1 MSFNAKR
8 VVFGMVALLLVS
20 SMAYA
25 GNVTFRCN
33 MAVHSALGNFT
44 PATQGVSAVGSFS
57 GWGSADT
64 YALTDG
70 NSDGIYEG
78 TFNIADGSYEY
89 KFVVTEG
96 TPVAIKA
103 WEDGLST
110 NRAVTVAGD
119 DTLDVSEWNTGVKFL
134 VDMTPP
140 LAGGATFDPST
151 QYVAVVGNINGW
163 GGAAKEVSELT
174 DANSD
179 NIYEGRHPVAGG
191 LPTIEYKFT
200 IRNKSDNAVATWES
214 HGNRPLETKLNPS
227 ETVVVK
233 WDKDAVAG
241 GPGNITFKCN
251 MAVQAALG
259 NFTPASQ
266 GISVLGSFN
275 GWGGADLNAFALT
288 DGDNDG
294 TYEGTFNF
302 EGGSYEY
309 KFVVTEGTPKTIKA
323 WEDGL
328 SGNRKITV
336 AGDATLNASEWN
348 TGVKFRVDMT
358 PPLAGGATFDPAT
371 QYVAVVGNIN
381 GWGGAA
387 REASELTDTDGDN
400 IYEARHHVAGG
411 LPNIEYKFTIRN
423 NSDNAVATWEGHSNR
438 PLQTDLNPS
447 ETALVKWDSDP
458 GTPVDATVLFQV
470 NVKPLRDLGIF
481 DETDGDSLV
490 CYGGF
495 NGWNGA
501 AIDQALMRQSLLD
514 PAIFEITLPITR
526 VPGAKLEYKYF
537 IRFNRNSPRFSTS
550 RPPSGW
556 EEPGSTGGGNRLYT
570 FSAQTQQTVGV
581 QTFADIITVVPK
593 DSSYSLTFTAD
604 MRCAL
609 RTPGFGDVAADT
621 LFLDSFDS
629 FWHFFRGTLDQSD
642 GESGPLIPFS
652 DANGDSV
659 YNVTVNLKGP
669 IHNWIQYRLNWNHS
683 QEAGPG
689 FDLGRN
695 RVRYARAV
703 GTDTLG
709 TGEIIPVFAKNYA
722 FGRDVWNFDQAKPLT
737 VETEAGAVIDDPI
750 PCIETAV
757 EVTDSEVPDAYS
769 LSQNYPNPFN
779 PSTTIEYRL
788 AKPGYVK
795 LVLLNLM
802 GQRVATL
809 VDAQQVAGTHRVTVD
824 FSQVDTRKLASGIY
838 LYRLEAGDFVD
849 VKKLVL
855 TK

>member
-8 VVFGMVALLLVS
+8 VTLGAVALLLVS

-33 MAVHSALGNFT
+33 MAVHAALGTFK

-78 TFNIADGSYEY
+78 TFNIPDGSYEY

-96 TPVAIKA
+96 SPVAIKA
-103 WEDGLST
+103 WEDGLSG
-110 NRAVTVAGD
+110 NRTLTVAGD
-119 DTLDVSEWNTGVKFL
+119 ATLDVSEWNTGVKFL

-140 LAGGATFDPST
+140 LAGGATFDPAT

-163 GGAAKEVSELT
+163 GGAAKDVSELS
-174 DANSD
+174 DSNND

-214 HGNRPLETKLNPS
+214 HGNRPLETTLNPS
-227 ETVVVK
+227 ETAVVK

-259 NFTPASQ
+259 NFTPASE

-275 GWGGADLNAFALT
+275 GWGGADLNTFALS
-288 DGDNDG
+288 DGDGDG
-294 TYEGTFNF
+294 IYEGTFNF
-302 EGGSYEY
+302 DGGSYEY
-309 KFVVTEGTPKTIKA
+309 KFVVTQGAPKTIKA
-323 WEDGL
+323 WEDGI

-336 AGDATLNASEWN
+336 AGDATLDVSEWN
-348 TGVKFRVDMT
+348 MGVKFRVDMT

-371 QYVAVVGNIN
+371 QYVAAVGNIN
-381 GWGGAA
+381 GWGGAS
-387 REASELTDTDGDN
+387 RESSELTDPDGDN
-400 IYEARHHVAGG
+400 IYEARHHVAAG

-423 NSDNAVATWEGHSNR
+423 KSDNAVATWENHSNR
-438 PLQTDLNPS
+438 PLKTDLNPT

-458 GTPVDATVLFQV
+458 GTPVAATVLFQV

-481 DETDGDSLV
+481 DETDGDSLM

-501 AIDQALMRQSLLD
+501 AVDQSLMRQSLLD

-526 VPGAKLEYKYF
+526 VPGSKLEYKYF
-537 IRFNRNSPRFSTS
+537 IRFNRNSSRFSTS

-570 FSAQTQQTVGV
+570 FSDQTQQTVGT
-581 QTFADIITVVPK
+581 QTFEDIITVVPK
-593 DSSYSLTFTAD
+593 DSSYNVTFTAD

-609 RTPGFGDVAADT
+609 RTPGFGNVATDT
-621 LFLDSFDS
+621 LFLDVFDS

-642 GESGPLIPFS
+642 GESGPLIPFT
-652 DANGDSV
+652 DANKDSV
-659 YNVTVNLKGP
+659 YNLTLNLKGP
-669 IHNWIQYRLNWNHS
+669 VHNWVQYRLNWNHA

-695 RVRYARAV
+695 RVRYARPDSIDRFGV
-703 GTDTLG
+703 
-709 TGEIIPVFAKNYA
+709 PRFKKSYN
-722 FGRDVWNFDQAKPLT
+722 FGRDVWNFDQAKALT
-737 VETEAGAVIDDPI
+737 VETEAGEIINDPI
-750 PCIETAV
+750 PCTVTAV
-757 EVTDSEVPDAYS
+757 EVTNSEVPDAYA

-779 PSTTIEYRL
+779 PSTTIEYRI
-788 AKPGYVK
+788 AKPGHVK

-802 GQRVATL
+802 GQKVATL
-809 VDAQQVAGTHRVTVD
+809 VDAQQVAGTHRITVD
-824 FSQVDTRKLASGIY
+824 FTNVDTRKLATGIY

-855 TK
+855 AK

>member
-1 MSFNAKR
+1 MISNAKR
-8 VVFGMVALLLVS
+8 VVFGIMALLLVS
-20 SMAYA
+20 STAYA

-33 MAVHSALGNFT
+33 MAVHKALGNFK

-57 GWGSADT
+57 GWGSAGS

-70 NSDGIYEG
+70 DGDGIYEG
-78 TFNIADGSYEY
+78 TFNIADGAYEY

-96 TPVAIKA
+96 ANIAA
-103 WEDGLST
+103 WEDGLSA
-110 NRAVTVAGD
+110 NRTLTVAGD
-119 DTLDVSEWNTGVKFL
+119 ATLEVSEWNTGVKFL

-140 LAGGATFDPST
+140 LAGGATFDPAT

-163 GGAAKEVSELT
+163 GGAPKDVSELS
-174 DANSD
+174 DVNND

-191 LPTIEYKFT
+191 LPNIEYKFT

-251 MAVQAALG
+251 MAAQAALG
-259 NFTPASQ
+259 NFTPASE
-266 GISVLGSFN
+266 GISVHGSFN
-275 GWGGADLNAFALT
+275 GWGGADLNTYSLLDP
-288 DGDNDG
+288 DGDKI
-294 TYEGTFNF
+294 YEGTFNI

-309 KFVVTEGTPKTIKA
+309 KFVVNQGTPKTIKA
-323 WEDGL
+323 WEDGMG
-328 SGNRKITV
+328 GNRKLTV
-336 AGDATLNASEWN
+336 AGDATLDVSEWN
-348 TGVKFRVDMT
+348 MGVKFRVDMT

-381 GWGGAA
+381 GWGGAPRA
-387 REASELTDTDGDN
+387 ASELLDPDGDN

-423 NSDNAVATWEGHSNR
+423 KANDAVATWENHANR
-438 PLQTDLNPS
+438 PLQTDLNPT

-458 GTPVDATVLFQV
+458 GTPVAASVLFQV

-501 AIDQALMRQSLLD
+501 AIDQSLMRQSLLD

-537 IRFNRNSPRFSTS
+537 IRFNRNSARFSKS

-556 EEPGSTGGGNRLYT
+556 EEPGSTGGGNRIYT
-570 FSAQTQQTVGV
+570 FKDQTQQTVGV

-593 DSSYSLTFTAD
+593 DSSYKVTFTAD

-609 RTPGFGDVAADT
+609 RAPGFGNVATDT
-621 LFLDSFDS
+621 LFLDVFDS
-629 FWHFFRGTLDQSD
+629 FWHFFRGTLDQAD
-642 GESGPLIPFS
+642 GESGPLIPFT
-652 DANGDSV
+652 DANKDSI
-659 YNVTVNLKGP
+659 YNLTLDFKGP
-669 IHNWIQYRLNWNHS
+669 VHNWVQYRLNWNHS

-695 RVRYARAV
+695 RVRYARPDSIDRFGV
-703 GTDTLG
+703 
-709 TGEIIPVFAKNYA
+709 PRFKKSYN
-722 FGRDVWNFDQAKPLT
+722 FGRDVWNTDQAKPLT
-737 VETEAGAVIDDPI
+737 VETEAGGVIDDPI
-750 PCIETAV
+750 PCVVTAV
-757 EVTDSEVPDAYS
+757 EVTNSELPDAYS

-779 PSTTIEYRL
+779 PSTTIEYRI
-788 AKPGYVK
+788 AKPGHVK
-795 LVLLNLM
+795 IVLLNLM
-802 GQRVATL
+802 GQKVATL
-809 VDAQQVAGTHRVTVD
+809 VDAQQVAGTHRITVD
-824 FSQVDTRKLASGIY
+824 FSNVDTRKLATGIY

-855 TK
+855 AK